1 MQVFSGFFAR
11 GAPAVNEFVFGSV
24 FESASTVWFMGGH
37 VFGFGEA
44 PCAEASLF
52 DFLEGGIGRESDR
65 LHKGA
70 PPHRVGSF
78 IGTHYA
84 RGPCS

>member
-1 MQVFSGFFAR
+1 MIQMGRTSSRISCGWLFLGSSSRGFK
-11 GAPAVNEFVFGSV
+11 V
-24 FESASTVWFMGGH
+24 ESDS
-37 VFGFGEA
+37 EA

-78 IGTHYA
+78 VGTYYA
-84 RGPCS
+84 WGPCS